1 MTAFFP
7 TDAAV
12 DPLAGFDL
20 DTLLGGAARLRG
32 GSHAVS
38 DGEMVLDFA
47 TLDAKADALALR
59 LADLGL
65 APGDTLLVLAG
76 ARVAPLLALVGGLR
90 AGLRVALAPLHLD
103 ADELAA
109 RARACEARAILA
121 EPRYGL
127 LTPVETAFLAAAEA
141 PRVRLV
147 GSLVTAPGR
156 SGPEGAVVLDIA
168 RLGTAENRTRPDK
181 VERQPIVTF
190 DADGTARETAQ
201 RTLVAAALD
210 LVARARIGMRL
221 QIFSTLAPASFAGL
235 VAGPFASLLAGAP
248 LHLHGPFDAARFAET
263 LGRPAPCHL
272 VIPGALLP
280 MLRTARL
287 AGTDRLASLLLFHRR
302 ERLGDAVPD
311 SMPGPLG
318 RLPPALDLH
327 AIGEEALIAELRDG
341 AGLPAPLCGEPHYI
355 NLDEGRLLAVGLA
368 AGPDG
373 PVLEGAAVR
382 GALRD
387 AEAPMPLPG
396 PDLDP
401 APVPD
406 PVLEG

>member
-1 MTAFFP
+1 MTAFSP
-7 TDAAV
+7 TDAAEHA
-12 DPLAGFDL
+12 LAGFDL

-32 GSHAVS
+32 GSPAIS
-38 DGEMVLDFA
+38 DGETQLDFA

-59 LADLGL
+59 LAELGL
-65 APGDTLLVLAG
+65 APGETVLVAAG
-76 ARVAPLLALVGGLR
+76 ARVAPLLALFGGLR

-103 ADELAA
+103 SDELAA
-109 RARACEARAILA
+109 RACACDARAILA
-121 EPRYGL
+121 EPRHGEL
-127 LTPVETAFLAAAEA
+127 RPVETAFLAAAEA

-147 GSLVTAPGR
+147 GALGR
-156 SGPEGAVVLDIA
+156 NGPDGAVVLDLA
-168 RLGTAENRTRPDK
+168 RLGTERDRERPDK
-181 VERQPIVTF
+181 VERQAIVTF
-190 DADGTARETAQ
+190 DSAGTPCETAQ
-201 RTLVAAALD
+201 RILVAAGLD

-248 LHLHGPFDAARFAET
+248 LHLHGPFDPARFAET

-287 AGTDRLASLLLFHRR
+287 VGTDRLASLLLFHRR
-302 ERLGDAVPD
+302 DRVGDGAPQ

-327 AIGEEALIAELRDG
+327 GIGEEALVAELRD
-341 AGLPAPLCGEPHYI
+341 ASGLPAPICAEPHYI
-355 NLDEGRLLAVGLA
+355 SLDEGRLLAVGLTV
-368 AGPDG
+368 GPDG

-382 GALRD
+382 GVFRD
-387 AEAPMPLPG
+387 AEALVPLPETE
-396 PDLDP
+396 P
-401 APVPD
+401 APE